1 MVKIME
7 DPIKNGMIL
16 GEKYHHLRNHPYCKT
31 QAMHYNKR
39 EIAENHNRF
48 LLFKFDSPQM
58 GPI

>member
-1 MVKIME
+1 ME